1 MGKMTKCKTCGA
13 DIAKSAKVC
22 PACGAK
28 QKKPVV
34 LIVIAVFIAIG
45 IIGTA
50 LGGNSPE
57 KVGDTGAKGGNGST
71 APQKRNLQLVTL
83 SPLKTLKS
91 HLCLAP
97 NQAEKVFTHQT
108 AATFFYFANLP
119 LKTNPAKIFP

>member
-22 PACGAK
+22 PACGAN

-50 LGGNSPE
+50 FGGNSLE
-57 KVGDTGAKGGNGST
+57 NDI
-71 APQKRNLQLVTL
+71 
-83 SPLKTLKS
+83 
-91 HLCLAP
+91 
-97 NQAEKVFTHQT
+97 
-108 AATFFYFANLP
+108 TFIANH
-119 LKTNPAKIFP
+119 

>member
-1 MGKMTKCKTCGA
+1 MDKMTKCKTCGA

-57 KVGDTGAKGGNGST
+57 RWGIQTQKAETD
-71 APQKRNLQLVTL
+71 QLLRRKRNLQLVTL

-108 AATFFYFANLP
+108 AATCFYFANLP